1 MEVPVMSN
9 LKIYGA
15 NWCED
20 TQHTRQHLDALGVP
34 YDYIN
39 IESIPGAR
47 DWVKRHNDGNEKTPT
62 IDLAG
67 NVLSEPNDVELDQA
81 LRQHGLMA

>member
-1 MEVPVMSN
+1 MMSN

-20 TQHTRQHLDALGVP
+20 TQRTRDHLDALGVP

-39 IESIPGAR
+39 IESNEHAKA
-47 DWVKRHNDGNEKTPT
+47 WVKQQNQGKPKTPT
-62 IDLAG
+62 VDLAG
-67 NVLSEPNDVELDQA
+67 TILSEPDERLLDQA